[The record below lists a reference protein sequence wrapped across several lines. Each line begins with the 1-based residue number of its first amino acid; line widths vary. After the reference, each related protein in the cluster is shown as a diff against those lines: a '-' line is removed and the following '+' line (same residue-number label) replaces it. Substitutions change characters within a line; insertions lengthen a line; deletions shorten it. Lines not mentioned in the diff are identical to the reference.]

1 MLLMIS
7 PAITGPKIG
16 TTTIGRLI
24 ADISR
29 PILLVPTACTS
40 RVVISGVIIPPPAP
54 WTTRNAIRL
63 PMFQAAPH
71 AIDPTMNRASENI
84 HTARPPNRAS
94 AQPLSGMTM
103 ANESR

>member
-1 MLLMIS
+1 MLLMIR

-29 PILLVPTACTS
+29 PIWAVPTACTS
-40 RVVISGVIIPPPAP
+40 SVVISGVINPPPMP

-63 PMFQAAPH
+63 SMFHAAPQ
-71 AIDPTMNRASENI
+71 ATDPARNRASENV